1 MRNGKREMRNE
12 EMKTRA
18 SRGLGRT
25 SLSRALAAKLAGVVI
40 ATISTQQT
48 ALLFK

>member
-18 SRGLGRT
+18 SRGLGTT
-25 SLSRALAAKLAGVVI
+25 STV
-40 ATISTQQT
+40 
-48 ALLFK
+48 